1 RTPYTIQF
9 AGSIERQITKTATLS
24 GTYVHSH
31 GVHQL
36 FSAVVSTIPAPQYQF
51 ESGGVFNQNQLIT
64 SFNVRA
70 GTRLTIFSF
79 YMFSHANSDT
89 FGANSFPSDPVKG
102 IAADYGRAGFDV
114 RHRLFLGG
122 TVALP
127 HGFRVS
133 PFMVANSGAP
143 FNIIT
148 GQDLNGDSIFNDRPS
163 SAAPGTGIE
172 TEWGTFNPLPG
183 ANDPRIP
190 VNLGTSPAQF
200 TLNMRL
206 SKTF

>member
-1 RTPYTIQF
+1 RAPYTIQF
-9 AGSIERQITKTATLS
+9 AASVERQVSKSATLS
-24 GTYVHSH
+24 GTYIHSH

-36 FSAVVSTIPAPQYQF
+36 SSEVVSTLPLQYQF

-64 SFNVRA
+64 SFNVPG

-79 YMFSHANSDT
+79 YMFSHANSGT
-89 FGANSFPSDPVKG
+89 AGATSFPSDPVKG

-114 RHRLFLGG
+114 HHRLFLGG
-122 TVALP
+122 TVALA